1 MQALTCITDPM
12 QVITCIYLHFLCPS
26 DSGFD
31 AMQAFVLCFCS
42 MTDTRRASLQRETAE
57 TYVSVD
63 LMIDGSGTSSI
74 KTGIPFFDH
83 MLTLLSRHSLFNLQI
98 DVRGDLEVD
107 FHHSVEDTG
116 IVLGKCLAHAL
127 GDKVG
132 IRRYGWAV
140 VPMDETLVRVAID
153 LSGRSYLHYQAPE
166 NLMPIGQFDFELIE
180 EFLRAFSSNGNLNLH
195 VDILHGRNS
204 HHMAEAIFKS
214 MAKVLDQACQIDSRV
229 KGVPSSKGEL

>member
-1 MQALTCITDPM
+1 
-12 QVITCIYLHFLCPS
+12 
-26 DSGFD
+26 
-31 AMQAFVLCFCS
+31 
-42 MTDTRRASLQRETAE
+42 MTDTRRGSLQRETAE

-116 IVLGKCLAHAL
+116 IVLGKCLAQAL

-140 VPMDETLVRVAID
+140 VPMDETLVRAAID

-166 NLMPIGQFDFELIE
+166 NLMPIGQFDFELVE

-195 VDILHGRNS
+195 VDVLHGRNS
-204 HHMAEAIFKS
+204 HHIAEAIFKA
-214 MAKVLDQACQIDSRV
+214 MAKALDQACQIDSRV